1 MRNCLQMLSCKQDVK
16 EGGAGSAL
24 GYKQAVL
31 WDGSWLKLLLAP
43 VTPHFSARAGKL
55 GALAGLAQGQGWVS
69 TRGLDFNKE
78 KQ

>member
-24 GYKQAVL
+24 GYKQAEL
-31 WDGSWLKLLLAP
+31 WDGSWLELLLAP
-43 VTPHFSARAGKL
+43 VTPTSRPG
-55 GALAGLAQGQGWVS
+55 LASMGPWQVWAQGQGWVS